1 MFRYSTVGL
10 LLTFS
15 SLSAADWSL
24 EDNPELAKYFETQV
38 AKIETQ
44 DSLFQ
49 HQSLA
54 EWQAAKPK
62 LREQLFDML
71 GLHPLPART
80 PLQPQQ
86 TGIVEEEEFRVEKLH
101 FQSMPGLYVT
111 ANLYLPKEI
120 DKPLPTVLY
129 VCGHARVKENDISF
143 GNKTGYQHHGAWFA
157 RNGYACLTIDT
168 LQLGEI
174 EGMHHGTYKYDRW
187 WWNARGYTPAGVEAW
202 NCIRALDYLETRPEI
217 DADRIGVTGRSG
229 GGAYSWWIA
238 AIDERI
244 KCAIPVAGIAT
255 LRNHV
260 VDGCVEGHCDCMY
273 MLNSHRWDYATVA
286 ALVAPR
292 PLLISNSD
300 KDRIFP
306 LDGVVEIHRQVR
318 HIYEL
323 YQQPLQLG
331 LQITEG
337 PHKDTQ
343 ELRVHAFRW
352 LNRWLQ
358 DDDSLIEKTATKY
371 FDPAQLRVFA
381 DLPPDERN
389 TTIDDDFVP
398 IAKPFAGQTDAILRD
413 QGAWFSDTVHTLR
426 QRCFAG
432 WPSEAPAAQSETP
445 RVERLERSS
454 GSPDFVVYRL
464 HFDSEQHVP
473 VSVDLVLRA
482 GDADDDAELG
492 SRVSE
497 LKSINLFVTD
507 SQLWSEYASTVLGV
521 APAGDSP
528 IGGSDGG
535 EPSGFL
541 KEQLEFV
548 RTGGAALAVFAP
560 RGTGLH
566 SWNGD
571 GKKQTQ
577 IRRRFQMIGTTADAM
592 RVWDVRRAVQVLRQQ
607 VREGVQ
613 LHLVGRG
620 KSAWLAAVAVVF
632 ESDVDSV
639 SLISLPES
647 RNERP
652 VFLNADRNFS
662 PSELLT
668 LALYRTNVLASGAA
682 AGVSEPVARLAQ
694 DARWQGGTF
703 QRVGSAVRTNN
714 R

>member
-1 MFRYSTVGL
+1 MLRYVVVGL
-10 LLTFS
+10 LLAP
-15 SLSAADWSL
+15 LNLRAADWSL
-24 EDNPELAKYFETQV
+24 KDNPELARYFEAQV
-38 AKIETQ
+38 AKIESQ
-44 DSLFQ
+44 DSLFRY
-49 HQSLA
+49 QSLD

-71 GLHPLPART
+71 GLHPLPTRT
-80 PLQPQQ
+80 PLKPQQ
-86 TGIVEEEEFRVEKLH
+86 TGVVEEEEFRVEKLH
-101 FQSMPGLYVT
+101 FQSLPGLYVT
-111 ANLYLPKEI
+111 ANLYLPNKI

-129 VCGHARVKENDISF
+129 VCGHARVKEDGVSF

-273 MLNSHRWDYATVA
+273 MLNTHRWDYATVA

-306 LDGVVEIHRQVR
+306 LNGVVEVHRQVR

-337 PHKDTQ
+337 PHRDTQ

-352 LNRWLQ
+352 LNRWLKH
-358 DDDSLIEKTATKY
+358 DDSLIEKTATK
-371 FDPAQLRVFA
+371 FFEPAQLRVFS
-381 DLPPDERN
+381 DLPADERN
-389 TTIDDDFVP
+389 TSIDDDFVP
-398 IAKPFAGQTDAILRD
+398 TAKPFADLTDDILKD
-413 QGAWFSDTVHTLR
+413 QEAWFSNTVHTLR

-432 WPSEAPAAQSETP
+432 WPAETRDTQSDTL
-445 RVERLERSS
+445 RIERLNRSS
-454 GSPDFVVYRL
+454 GSADFVVHRL
-464 HFDSEQHVP
+464 HFDSQQHVP

-482 GDADDDAELG
+482 DDVGDNSDLESA
-492 SRVSE
+492 VSD
-497 LKSINLFVTD
+497 LKSINLLVTD

-521 APAGDSP
+521 AADGDSQNDKT
-528 IGGSDGG
+528 DGG
-535 EPSGFL
+535 KPSAFL
-541 KEQLEFV
+541 QKQLELV
-548 RTGGAALAVFAP
+548 KAEGAALAVFAP
-560 RGTGLH
+560 RGTGPH

-571 GKKQTQ
+571 RKKQTQ

-592 RVWDVRRAVQVLRQQ
+592 RVWDIRRAVQILRQQ
-607 VREGVQ
+607 VSDGAQ
-613 LHLVGRG
+613 LHLVGSG
-620 KSAWLAAVAVVF
+620 KNAWLAAVAAIF
-632 ESDVDSV
+632 ESDVDS
-639 SLISLPES
+639 LFITSLPEF
-647 RNERP
+647 RDERP

-662 PSELLT
+662 PAELLA

-682 AGVSEPVARLAQ
+682 AGVSEPVARLAS
-694 DARWQGGTF
+694 DSHWRGGTL
-703 QRVGSAVRTNN
+703 QRVESAVRTNN

>member
-1 MFRYSTVGL
+1 MFRYITAGL
-10 LLTFS
+10 LLTFP
-15 SLSAADWSL
+15 SLPAADWSL
-24 EDNPELAKYFETQV
+24 QDNPELAKYFESQV
-38 AKIETQ
+38 AKIEAQ

-49 HQSLA
+49 YKSLD

-71 GLHPLPART
+71 GLHPLPTRT
-80 PLQPQQ
+80 PLKPQH
-86 TGIVEEEEFRVEKLH
+86 TGAVEDEEFRVEKLH
-101 FQSMPGLYVT
+101 FQSLPGLYVT

-129 VCGHARVKENDISF
+129 VCGHARVKEDDVSF

-273 MLNSHRWDYATVA
+273 MLNTHRWDYATVA

-306 LDGVVEIHRQVR
+306 LNGVVQIHQQVR

-352 LNRWLQ
+352 LNRWLKN
-358 DDDSLIEKTATKY
+358 DDSLIETTATRF

-381 DLPPDERN
+381 DLPADERN
-389 TTIDDDFVP
+389 TTIDDDFVSTSQ
-398 IAKPFAGQTDAILRD
+398 PFADRADDILQD
-413 QGAWFSDTVHTLR
+413 QEAWFFRTLQSLR

-432 WPSEAPAAQSETP
+432 WPTERSTAPSETL
-445 RVERLERSS
+445 RIERLEQST
-454 GSPDFVVYRL
+454 GSPDLVVHRL
-464 HFDSEQHVP
+464 HFDSEQHVR
-473 VSVDLVLRA
+473 VSVDLVVR
-482 GDADDDAELG
+482 ADDVGDHADFNSGL
-492 SRVSE
+492 SE
-497 LKSINLFVTD
+497 LKAINLLVAD
-507 SQLWSEYASTVLGV
+507 SELWSEYASTVLGV
-521 APAGDSP
+521 AAEGASRNDE
-528 IGGSDGG
+528 SDGG
-535 EPSGFL
+535 KPSVFL
-541 KEQLEFV
+541 QEQLEV
-548 RTGGAALAVFAP
+548 LKTDGAALAVFAP
-560 RGTGLH
+560 RGMGLH

-571 GKKQTQ
+571 RKKQTQ

-592 RVWDVRRAVQVLRQQ
+592 RVWDVRRAVQILRQQ
-607 VREGVQ
+607 VSEGVQ
-613 LHLVGRG
+613 LHLVGSG
-620 KSAWLAAVAVVF
+620 KNAWLAAVAAVF
-632 ESDVDSV
+632 ESGVDSV
-639 SLISLPES
+639 ILTSLAES
-647 RNERP
+647 REERP
-652 VFLNADRNFS
+652 IFLNADRNFS
-662 PSELLT
+662 PPELLA
-668 LALYRTNVLASGAA
+668 LALHRTNVMASGAA
-682 AGVSEPVARLAQ
+682 AGVSAPVARLAQ
-694 DARWQGGTF
+694 DSRWRGGSF
-703 QRVGSAVRTNN
+703 QAD
-714 R
+714 